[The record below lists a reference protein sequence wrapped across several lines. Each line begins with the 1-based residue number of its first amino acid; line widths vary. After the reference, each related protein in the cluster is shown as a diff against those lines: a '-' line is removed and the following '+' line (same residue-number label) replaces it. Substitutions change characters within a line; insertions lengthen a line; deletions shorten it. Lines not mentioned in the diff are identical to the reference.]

1 MMVSTLLDLHFQ
13 KRFTNFDLDLNI
25 DLPSGITAVFG
36 PSGSGKTTLLNCISG
51 LIKPD
56 SGEII
61 LNETVLFSNKR
72 TIDLPPER
80 RGIGYVFQ
88 KPLLFPHLSVH
99 KNILFGY
106 HNTPQRHRLL
116 EPTYLIDMLELQQVL
131 ARHPNSLSGGEAQRV
146 ALARALAIS
155 PKILLLDE
163 PLQSL
168 DGRLRTRII
177 DYLKNLHQ
185 ELSIPILLVSHSLTE
200 VLTLADRMIAIDN
213 GAVVANG
220 GPLETLSLR
229 QVRNLVG
236 EISFNNFLELEIK
249 DHLPQSGLSVCK
261 LGSKTILIPQ
271 VERPVSSKLFVSIRA
286 TDILI
291 ATERP
296 NGISAR
302 NILEG
307 TINSFEL
314 VENGVLVGT
323 LAGRPLFT
331 KISLEAQSNLELKVG
346 KQVFLIIKSSAIN
359 ILE

>member
-1 MMVSTLLDLHFQ
+1 M
-13 KRFTNFDLDLNI
+13 
-25 DLPSGITAVFG
+25 
-36 PSGSGKTTLLNCISG
+36 NCISG

-61 LNETVLFSNKR
+61 LNETVLFSSKR
-72 TIDLPPER
+72 TIDLAPER

-88 KPLLFPHLSVH
+88 DPLLFPHLSVH

-106 HNTPQRHRLL
+106 HNTPQPHRLL

-146 ALARALAIS
+146 ALARGLAIS
-155 PKILLLDE
+155 PNILLLDE

-229 QVRNLVG
+229 LDTP
-236 EISFNNFLELEIK
+236 S
-249 DHLPQSGLSVCK
+249 
-261 LGSKTILIPQ
+261 
-271 VERPVSSKLFVSIRA
+271 
-286 TDILI
+286 
-291 ATERP
+291 
-296 NGISAR
+296 
-302 NILEG
+302 
-307 TINSFEL
+307 
-314 VENGVLVGT
+314 
-323 LAGRPLFT
+323 
-331 KISLEAQSNLELKVG
+331 
-346 KQVFLIIKSSAIN
+346 
-359 ILE
+359 

>member
-13 KRFTNFDLDLNI
+13 KRFTNFNLDLNI

-61 LNETVLFSNKR
+61 LNETVLFSSKR

-88 KPLLFPHLSVH
+88 NPLLFPHLSVH

-155 PKILLLDE
+155 PNILLLDE

-168 DGRLRTRII
+168 DGRLRTRIM

-261 LGSKTILIPQ
+261 LGSNTILIPQ